1 MSVPELPLLPQIA
14 RYIALVVGMWIF
26 VMLYL
31 WQSIAVTRI
40 ELDCTRLEKERAAL
54 LKHNDELQAA
64 KTRYAH
70 PELVARYA
78 AEHGLGRPLPGSIG
92 KIDLKNREQN
102 Q

>member
-40 ELDCTRLEKERAAL
+40 ELDCARLERERTAL
-54 LKHNDELQAA
+54 LRRNDELQAA
-64 KTRYAH
+64 KARYAH
-70 PELVARYA
+70 PELAARYA
-78 AEHGLGRPLPGSIG
+78 IEHGLGRPLPGGTG
-92 KIDLKNREQN
+92 KIDLKNREQSK
-102 Q
+102 